1 MIALCKIYSYAISNI
16 FMKKLLLSLFV
27 CVGFNAFSQ
36 ETITSSQVKDYIG
49 KEVFLVGKVA
59 GSKQMISKS
68 DQPIL
73 FINIDKDYPDNEI
86 VIVVFSEVLSKLKF
100 TETTLSG
107 KTIKVKGKVGIFK
120 EKPQIILE
128 NEVNLT
134 IER

>member
-1 MIALCKIYSYAISNI
+1 
-16 FMKKLLLSLFV
+16 MKKLLFVLFV
-27 CVGFNAFSQ
+27 CICFTAFSQ
-36 ETITSSQVKDYIG
+36 ETITTSQAKDCIG

-59 GSKQMISKS
+59 GLKQMISKS

-100 TETTLSG
+100 AETTLSG

-128 NEVNLT
+128 NEANLT
-134 IER
+134 IEK

>member
-1 MIALCKIYSYAISNI
+1 ML
-16 FMKKLLLSLFV
+16 V
-27 CVGFNAFSQ
+27 CIGFNTFSQ
-36 ETITSSQVKDYIG
+36 ETVTSSQVKDYIG

-68 DQPIL
+68 EQSIL

-86 VIVVFSEVLSKLKF
+86 VIVVFSEVLSRLKF

-120 EKPQIILE
+120 EKPQIILA
-128 NEVNLT
+128 NEANLT
-134 IER
+134 IIE